1 MERSRCIRDI
11 VLQVELMKFTH
22 RLPVR
27 NWGKGDIEG
36 NDLDFWPEQLDK
48 W

>member
-11 VLQVELMKFTH
+11 VLQVELMKFT
-22 RLPVR
+22 PVR

-36 NDLDFWPEQLDK
+36 NDLDFWLEQLDK